1 MRILAIDY
9 GIKRCGIAA
18 TDPLRIIA
26 SPIDTIDTPQIFD
39 FLKLY
44 TAAEAVAIIV
54 VGEPKHLDGS
64 PAQIAEKI
72 TLFCTQLA
80 LAFPDILVER
90 YDERF
95 TSKIAAQRILAIG
108 VKKKDRRDKGLTDRL
123 SAVVIL
129 EDYCTSKGI
138 FS

>member
-9 GIKRCGIAA
+9 GTKRCGIAA

-26 SPIDTIDTPQIFD
+26 SPIDTIETPHLFD
-39 FLKLY
+39 FLKQY
-44 TAAEAVAIIV
+44 TAAEAVATIV

-72 TLFCTQLA
+72 DAFCILLA
-80 LAFPDILVER
+80 ATFPDILIER

-108 VKKKDRRDKGLTDRL
+108 VKKKDRRDKGLTDRM

-129 EDYCTSKGI
+129 EGYCTSKGI
-138 FS
+138 F